1 MNTIELE
8 LQKANLARKIL
19 TTSNENLINNI
30 LLIVKKYNYD
40 VPPLKEISK
49 KREIGFLK
57 GKAEVIFQNDWSM
70 TPEELGM
77 V

>member
-1 MNTIELE
+1 MNTVELE
-8 LQKANLARKIL
+8 LQKASLAREIL

-30 LLIVKKYNYD
+30 LLIVKEYNY
-40 VPPLKEISK
+40 VIPIKGK

-57 GKAEVIFQNDWSM
+57 GKAEAIFQNDWSM

>member
-8 LQKANLARKIL
+8 LQKANLAREIL
-19 TTSNENLINNI
+19 TTNNKNLIDNI
-30 LLIVKKYNYD
+30 LLIVKEYNYV
-40 VPPLKEISK
+40 VPTKEK
-49 KREIGFLK
+49 TQKRAIGFLK

-77 V
+77 A